1 VYPNTV
7 VLPVHFKKKE
17 KKKKEL
23 KPLFLN
29 TRIIRGIIMA
39 SRRLWKQDLKAKGSA
54 KKQNQQNNYQICTS
68 RDGGIQQ
75 SN

>member
-1 VYPNTV
+1 
-7 VLPVHFKKKE
+7 
-17 KKKKEL
+17 
-23 KPLFLN
+23 
-29 TRIIRGIIMA
+29 MA
-39 SRRLWKQDLKAKGSA
+39 SMRLWKQDLKAKGSA